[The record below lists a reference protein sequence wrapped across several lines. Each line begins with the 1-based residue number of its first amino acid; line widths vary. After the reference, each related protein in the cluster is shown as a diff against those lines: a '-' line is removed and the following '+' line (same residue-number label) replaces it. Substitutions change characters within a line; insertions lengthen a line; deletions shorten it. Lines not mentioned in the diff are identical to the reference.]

1 MGGACVGDVDG
12 TVEDA
17 LPLEQSLRALTHW
30 WNVRNFPDVMKID
43 KTLVEEEMDYFK
55 RELEK
60 MEGLEIGRELVDGEG
75 LDGEGFGEDGPAG
88 PGTPWSGQGPI
99 EGY

>member
-30 WNVRNFPDVMKID
+30 WNVRNYPDIMGID
-43 KTLVEEEMDYFK
+43 KGLLDEEMDFFG
-55 RELEK
+55 RELDR
-60 MEGLEIGRELVDGEG
+60 MEIGRLADEEQLGEEQSMS
-75 LDGEGFGEDGPAG
+75 DPEQ
-88 PGTPWSGQGPI
+88 WQGPI

>member
-30 WNVRNFPDVMKID
+30 WNVRNYSDVMGID
-43 KTLVEEEMDYFK
+43 QSMLDEEMDYFS

-60 MEGLEIGRELVDGEG
+60 MDLGYEVVEEAI
-75 LDGEGFGEDGPAG
+75 EDGDDG
-88 PGTPWSGQGPI
+88 RQGPI
-99 EGY
+99 DGY